1 MFLWFCDGRKMR
13 EIHIAE
19 GFDEEYF
26 DKVYVKKQCFFG
38 KILHFRKKHDTFVR

>member
-13 EIHIAE
+13 KIHIAE

-26 DKVYVKKQCFFG
+26 DKVYVKNNVFLEKYCISG
-38 KILHFRKKHDTFVR
+38 RNMILL